1 MLAPI
6 QPHRP
11 SDSPDS
17 GHLCLALS
25 AQVASLEDLFI
36 LLDLPRIPP
45 PPGSCPSP
53 PQGRLAPSSVL
64 LIPACLT
71 DLSHLLAVTGLG
83 LPPHHPAPAWEERLS
98 ASVSLLTSLSP
109 PRPTFGPHFGLASLY
124 LNHPPLVA
132 LGPAPLAP
140 TFLWPLPLLTSLT
153 DPPLLAPPHPTPPPP
168 GLCRT
173 SLSRFSHWAWARCS
187 RKICS
192 SLVMT
197 SSASTCQ
204 VEGQA
209 AGRTSRHSGRSHNC
223 PNLLEGLPP
232 FRRPRLQNARD
243 VPCVAPVLQMGGR
256 GTKASCCRTR
266 ARRQS
271 AAVPCLPA
279 SNPGGCSR

>member
-109 PRPTFGPHFGLASLY
+109 APPHFRSSLWPSTPLLESPSPGGTRSCTPGSHLPLA
-124 LNHPPLVA
+124 PPSPDLTDRPSSS
-132 LGPAPLAP
+132 GPAPSNSAP
-140 TFLWPLPLLTSLT
+140 TWPLQ
-153 DPPLLAPPHPTPPPP
+153 DFFEPLLALGLGTVQQEDLLLFGHDVVCVHLPSRRSGCRQDFPAQRQVPQLPQPP
-168 GLCRT
+168 
-173 SLSRFSHWAWARCS
+173 
-187 RKICS
+187 
-192 SLVMT
+192 
-197 SSASTCQ
+197 
-204 VEGQA
+204 
-209 AGRTSRHSGRSHNC
+209 
-223 PNLLEGLPP
+223 
-232 FRRPRLQNARD
+232 
-243 VPCVAPVLQMGGR
+243 
-256 GTKASCCRTR
+256 
-266 ARRQS
+266 
-271 AAVPCLPA
+271 
-279 SNPGGCSR
+279 